1 MNTFHTRLH
10 DLRRALRVR
19 LAGLFAAT
27 ALTGLAL
34 ALFLLEGYNRAATLR
49 ERPALVLTVL
59 ALAAAAGGLAWGIA
73 RAWRRH
79 RALRGIADKIE
90 DRHPELMDALHCA
103 VELSERG
110 DTEPNPVE
118 AALLAQ
124 VEDYSHRI
132 DFRAA
137 VLPAWLRAKPLAA
150 LLTVAI
156 VLAAAAARLPV
167 VDTAAHHFNDLRRG
181 TFTAVDVDPG
191 DTEVGRGRDLTVAA
205 EVLRGEPGLHIEY
218 IDADGQR
225 GRHPVFEGETGRPEF
240 TFFDVR
246 GEFRYRLLTP
256 SVVSPWFG
264 VDVYDPP
271 ELLDFALT
279 TEPPA
284 YTGLDPAEH
293 REPADIEIIEGTV
306 LHLMAETL
314 PGHRVALL
322 LDDREIDFA
331 ETEDAR
337 HRLEHRPAEPGH
349 YAVVVRGEHD
359 RETRTSR
366 REIDIRRDEPPHVEI
381 AVPGQDLVLEPG
393 ERLGVQVFAGDDF
406 GVARVELSVTVAG
419 GDPRRAVLH
428 DARDRR
434 TPDVEA
440 FHALDLADLGAE
452 DGDVVIYFAEATDN
466 RRPEGQRARS
476 EIYFIE
482 VREDVEPEEMD
493 GMDGDTEEIDVR
505 ALIVEVKR
513 IIRETYRSLAL
524 EGREQVRASQDLSV
538 ALARVRAGLTELRT
552 QVRELIG
559 PDNELMD
566 MLEAANEELE
576 SAESLLSRNRGEP
589 AIPREI
595 AGLRHLVAFEN
606 AVRREMQ
613 AREGEG
619 EGEGTG
625 EPEEPGEPGEG
636 EGEAPS
642 GEDLPSFADLPPLLE
657 DLNALIDSQSGL
669 NRAMGR
675 SERTG
680 APESENR
687 TLAEDQR
694 GLSGENQ
701 SISERLSRLPAAAPL
716 TQLLEQAGRNMD
728 RASEALDGH
737 QPGRG
742 ERHGMRAGESLVNA
756 AALLEGLINEMAGAM
771 MLGLAER
778 AEGLAGQQSGGAQAS
793 REAAAAER
801 PPEGLEEAQTGLN
814 TDFERL
820 RDDLDRA
827 AAELRGQFP
836 EAARNLEQVG
846 RDLDNNRTGGTMTR
860 AANALLYERFDR
872 AESLQE
878 QAAADLAAAAGG
890 LREAGADVPALS
902 DAALRRALAELDR
915 ARRELGQIAE
925 SGAEGETPAPGENG
939 EGDAM
944 AAENG
949 DSEGEAPGGE
959 GDNGAQRLADLRDR
973 LSGLLGEA
981 GDRLDDSQLREL
993 AARLAEESGARTWDG
1008 QLRDTDAAVGAASRA
1023 LLRHLRQS
1031 LDERATRRLSGEAPS
1046 RYQRQVEEYFRR
1058 LSEEDR

>member
-19 LAGLFAAT
+19 LAGLVAAA
-27 ALTGLAL
+27 ALTGFAF
-34 ALFLLEGYNRAATLR
+34 ALFVLEGYNRAASLR
-49 ERPALVLTVL
+49 EGPALLLTAA
-59 ALAAAAGGLAWGIA
+59 ALAAAAGGLVWGA
-73 RAWRRH
+73 LRVWRRH
-79 RALRGIADKIE
+79 RALRGIADKVE
-90 DRHPELMDALHCA
+90 ARHPELMDALHCA
-103 VELSERG
+103 VELSERQG
-110 DTEPNPVE
+110 SGPNPVE
-118 AALLAQ
+118 AALLGQ
-124 VEDYSHRI
+124 VEAYSRRI

-137 VLPAWLRAKPLAA
+137 VLPGWLRAKPLAA
-150 LLTVAI
+150 LLTLGI
-156 VLAAAAARLPV
+156 LLAAAASQLPV
-167 VDTAAHHFNDLRRG
+167 VEKAAHHLNDLRRG
-181 TFTAVDVDPG
+181 TFTALAVEPG
-191 DTEVGRGRDLTVAA
+191 HAEVGRGRDLTVAA
-205 EVLRGEPGLHIEY
+205 EVLRGEPALHIEY
-218 IDADGQR
+218 DDADGQR
-225 GRHPVFEGETGRPEF
+225 RRHPVFEGETGRPEL
-240 TFFDVR
+240 TFYDVR

-256 SVVSPWFG
+256 SVVSPWYG
-264 VDVYDPP
+264 VEVYDPP

-279 TEPPA
+279 TAPPA
-284 YTGLDPAEH
+284 YTGLEPAEH

-306 LHLMAETL
+306 LHFMAETL
-314 PGHRVALL
+314 PGHRAALL
-322 LDDREIDFA
+322 LDDREVAFA
-331 ETEDAR
+331 ETDDGR
-337 HRLEHRPAEPGH
+337 HRLEHRPGQPGR
-349 YAVVVRGEHD
+349 YAIVVRDEHE
-359 RETRTSR
+359 RETRTGR

-381 AVPGQDLVLEPG
+381 AAPGQDLVLEPG
-393 ERLGVQVFAGDDF
+393 ERVGIQVFAGDDF

-428 DARDRR
+428 DAPDRR

-476 EIYFIE
+476 EVYFIE

-493 GMDGDTEEIDVR
+493 GMDGDTEELDVR

-524 EGREQVRASQDLSV
+524 EGRDQVRASQDLSV
-538 ALARVRAGLTELRT
+538 ALSRVRAGLTELRT
-552 QVRELIG
+552 QVRELVG

-566 MLEAANEELE
+566 LLEAANEELE
-576 SAESLLSRNRGEP
+576 TAESLLSRNRGEP
-589 AIPREI
+589 AIPPEI
-595 AGLRHLVAFEN
+595 AGLRNLVAFEN

-625 EPEEPGEPGEG
+625 EAEEPGEPGEG
-636 EGEAPS
+636 EGDAPS

-680 APESENR
+680 APEDENR
-687 TLAEDQR
+687 ALAGDQR
-694 GLSGENQ
+694 GLSTENRDIAQ
-701 SISERLSRLPAAAPL
+701 RLSQLPAAAPL
-716 TQLLEQAGRNMD
+716 TQLLEQADRSMD
-728 RASEALDGH
+728 RAAEALDGH

-742 ERHGMRAGESLVNA
+742 ERHGVRAGESLVNA

-778 AEGLAGQQSGGAQAS
+778 AGDLAGQQSGGAQAS
-793 REAAAAER
+793 REAAAGER
-801 PPEGLEEAQTGLN
+801 PPDGLEEAQTGLN

-820 RDDLDRA
+820 REDLDSA

-846 RDLDNNRTGGTMTR
+846 RDLDQNRTGGTMTR

-872 AESLQE
+872 AEDFQE
-878 QAAADLAAAAGG
+878 QAAADLDAAAGG

-902 DAALRRALAELDR
+902 DAAVRRALAELDR
-915 ARRELGQIAE
+915 ARRELGQLAE
-925 SGAEGETPAPGENG
+925 DGGEGEAPAPGDNG

-944 AAENG
+944 AAAENG
-949 DSEGEAPGGE
+949 EGEGPADEGE
-959 GDNGAQRLADLRDR
+959 NGAQRLADLRNR

-993 AARLAEESGARTWDG
+993 SARLGEESGARTWDG
-1008 QLRDTDAAVGAASRA
+1008 KLRDTDAAVGTASRA

-1031 LDERATRRLSGEAPS
+1031 LDERATRRLSGDAPS

>member
-1 MNTFHTRLH
+1 MTTFHTRLH
-10 DLRRALRVR
+10 DLRRALRLR
-19 LAGLFAAT
+19 LAGLSAAA
-27 ALTGLAL
+27 ALTGFAV
-34 ALFLLEGYNRAATLR
+34 ALFVLEGYDRAASLR

-59 ALAAAAGGLAWGIA
+59 ALAAALGGLAWGVT

-79 RALRGIADKIE
+79 SRLRGIADKVE
-90 DRHPELMDALHCA
+90 ARHPELMDALHCA
-103 VELSERG
+103 VELSERKAG
-110 DTEPNPVE
+110 EPNPVE

-124 VEDYSHRI
+124 VEAYSRRI

-137 VLPAWLRAKPLAA
+137 VLPARLRAMPLAA
-150 LLTVAI
+150 LLTLAI
-156 VLAAAAARLPV
+156 LLAAAATQLPV
-167 VDTAAHHFNDLRRG
+167 VEKAAHHLNDLRRG
-181 TFTAVDVDPG
+181 TFTALAVDPG
-191 DTEVGRGRDLTVAA
+191 DTEVGRGRDLSVAA
-205 EVLRGEPGLHIEY
+205 GVVRGEPELHIEY
-218 IDADGQR
+218 TNADGQR
-225 GRHPVFEGETGRPEF
+225 RRHPVFEGETGRPEF
-240 TFFDVR
+240 TFYDVR

-256 SVVSPWFG
+256 SVVSPWYE

-271 ELLDFALT
+271 ELEDFALT
-279 TEPPA
+279 TAPPA
-284 YTGLDPAEH
+284 YTGLDPVEY
-293 REPADIEIIEGTV
+293 REPADIDIIEGTV
-306 LHLMAETL
+306 LRFAAETL
-314 PGHRVALL
+314 SGHRVALL
-322 LDDREIDFA
+322 IEDREVDFA
-331 ETEDAR
+331 ETDDGR
-337 HRLEHRPAEPGH
+337 HRLEHRPAQSGR
-349 YAVVVRGEHD
+349 YALVVRDGHD
-359 RETRTSR
+359 RETRTDR
-366 REIDIRRDEPPHVEI
+366 REIDIRRDEPPHIEI

-393 ERLGVQVFAGDDF
+393 ERVGVQVFAGDDF

-428 DARDRR
+428 DAPDRR
-434 TPDVEA
+434 EPDVEA
-440 FHALDLADLGAE
+440 FYALDLEALGAE

-476 EIYFIE
+476 EVYFIE

-493 GMDGDTEEIDVR
+493 GMDGETEELDVR

-538 ALARVRAGLTELRT
+538 DLSRVRAGLTELRT

-566 MLEAANEELE
+566 LLEAANEELE

-595 AGLRHLVAFEN
+595 AGLRNLVAFEN

-625 EPEEPGEPGEG
+625 EAEEPGEPGDGEEG
-636 EGEAPS
+636 TDP
-642 GEDLPSFADLPPLLE
+642 GEDLPSLADLPPLLE

-687 TLAEDQR
+687 ALAEDQR
-694 GLSGENQ
+694 GLSGQNQ
-701 SISERLSRLPAAAPL
+701 EIGERLAQLPAAAPL
-716 TQLLEQAGRNMD
+716 TQLLEQAGRSMG
-728 RASEALDGH
+728 RAAEALDGH

-742 ERHGMRAGESLVNA
+742 ERHGTRAGESLVNA

-793 REAAAAER
+793 REAAVGER
-801 PPEGLEEAQTGLN
+801 PPDGLEEAQTGLN

-878 QAAADLAAAAGG
+878 QAAADLDAAAGG
-890 LREAGADVPALS
+890 LRDAGADVPALS
-902 DAALRRALAELDR
+902 DAAVRRALAELDR
-915 ARRELGQIAE
+915 ARRELGQLAE
-925 SGAEGETPAPGENG
+925 DGAEGEAAAPGENG
-939 EGDAM
+939 DTDAM
-944 AAENG
+944 AAAENG
-949 DSEGEAPGGE
+949 EGEGPSGE
-959 GDNGAQRLADLRDR
+959 GEDGAQRLANLRDR

-993 AARLAEESGARTWDG
+993 AARLGEESGARTWDG
-1008 QLRDTDAAVGAASRA
+1008 QLRDTDAAVGTASRA
-1023 LLRHLRQS
+1023 LLRHLQRS
-1031 LDERATRRLSGEAPS
+1031 LNERATQRLSGDAPS